1 VRACAVTADEWTNEQ
16 EIAYVPALGNGMDD
30 LEFLFL
36 ERDWEKDKNTVA
48 HRCRFLTNTSAR
60 AHTHT

>member
-1 VRACAVTADEWTNEQ
+1 
-16 EIAYVPALGNGMDD
+16 MDD

-48 HRCRFLTNTSAR
+48 HRCIFTFS
-60 AHTHT
+60 H